1 MLTYIELRGHRRK
14 FLALTGL
21 TPKEFALLLPA
32 FERAYAQRFPSHQTG
47 QGHPRQRAVG
57 GGRKSALDSSA
68 QKLLFALVYLKTYP
82 LQALLGEVFGLSQS
96 RANRWIH
103 QLLPVLQQ
111 TLKDLGVRPERDP
124 RQFARRERHR
134 GEPLELIIDGTE
146 RRRQRPKNPEK
157 QALHYSGRK
166 KIHSDKNVLI
176 ANRKTR
182 RIGYL
187 SQTYVGKTADKKIA
201 DEERIGYP
209 RQAQLHKD
217 TGFQG
222 YEPRVRQTYQPKK
235 NRGKAN

>member
-1 MLTYIELRGHRRK
+1 MLTYTELRRNRRK

-21 TPKEFALLLPA
+21 TPKEFKLLLPA
-32 FERAYAQRFPSHQTG
+32 FERAYARRFPSHQTRMG
-47 QGHPRQRAVG
+47 QPRQRQVG
-57 GGRKSALDSSA
+57 GGRKSALDRA
-68 QKLLFALVYLKTYP
+68 EQKLLFALVYLKTYP

-96 RANRWIH
+96 RANRWVH
-103 QLLPVLQQ
+103 HLLPLLQQ

-134 GEPLELIIDGTE
+134 DEPLELVIDGTE

-157 QALHYSGRK
+157 QVLHYSGRK
-166 KIHSDKNVLI
+166 KMHSDKNVVVT
-176 ANRKTR
+176 NTKTK

-201 DEERIGYP
+201 DGERIGYP
-209 RQAQLHKD
+209 RQARLYKD

-222 YEPRVRQTYQPKK
+222 YEPRVRETCQPKK
-235 NRGKAN
+235 NRVRAN